1 MSLACVGS
9 TRSVPA
15 TLGLPPLTGVSF
27 PRLHCSGCR
36 FLYRLW
42 ALGCVRLPGP
52 NISGSG
58 SQVLHKDADLVGPS
72 FCAFPGEQLR
82 EPGAWWAH
90 SPQVQCDFSP
100 PWPRLFLGTL
110 CLFWGADLWLR
121 PSRQMS
127 AIQNLRK
134 SLVRNWKPVCSLVE
148 DDASGVEF
156 ASFWLWLA
164 PTSPLPPV
172 GMGWSAA
179 NKDMATHFSFCAWEI
194 PWAKHPVRLQSM
206 EFQRHGHYW
215 ATEHAHSLDQCMHV
229 CIFRHVIECSW
240 NYCLRNW
247 EDVKISSRL
256 EWKSNLQ
263 YVDRVE

>member
-42 ALGCVRLPGP
+42 ALGCVHLPGP

-172 GMGWSAA
+172 GMAGPQRTRTWQPTSVFVPGKSHEQSILSGYSPWSF
-179 NKDMATHFSFCAWEI
+179 KDMDTIEQ
-194 PWAKHPVRLQSM
+194 LSM
-206 EFQRHGHYW
+206 H
-215 ATEHAHSLDQCMHV
+215 TV
-229 CIFRHVIECSW
+229 
-240 NYCLRNW
+240 
-247 EDVKISSRL
+247 
-256 EWKSNLQ
+256 
-263 YVDRVE
+263 